1 MTTEPRASAEHVVLL
16 IDDGSDGSTAL
27 VHVLADAPGTTV
39 HRCSRGRDAYDHAM
53 RVAPTVIVLDL
64 ERHEEVQM
72 VLDRFRRAPETEGV
86 PVLVMGNARATER
99 ADAFRLGATDFVE
112 RPAQGAEL
120 RTRCLLH
127 SRAYLASVER
137 HDALAALQRVQV
149 QLRQALR
156 ENEDLRARAVREADD
171 KTPVERWRSRM
182 NGLLQ
187 VGIELNQVQ
196 DFHSLMDRILDES
209 RHLLSADAGTIFVRE
224 GDRLRFAFF
233 QNDTLARRTRS
244 GETPP
249 MQSFRIPV
257 NERSIAGWV
266 ALTGQPVNVHDI
278 DQLDATLP
286 FRFDHSFDQLLD
298 YRTRSMLAMPLKN
311 RLGRVLGVIE
321 LINAHDEAGRPREG
335 GFSAE
340 DQALIEHFASIATV
354 ALERTHLTES
364 IIMRMIRMAEVHD
377 PSETTPHVERVA
389 GYASILFDEWARR
402 RGLEGANLE
411 RQRDRLRIAAK
422 LHDVGKVGVSDRVLR
437 KPGLLDEEERQEV
450 ERHVIIGGDL
460 FDDMPTDYDE
470 AAREVALLHHER
482 WDGTGYPG
490 ILEGGQHRGRR
501 GEEIPV
507 FARIVAICDVF
518 DALSS
523 VRCYKPAWPEE
534 RVLELLRSERGH
546 AFDPEF
552 VDILFDRLAEIRAV
566 RAASPE
572 ESE

>member
-1 MTTEPRASAEHVVLL
+1 MNAPAPSFAQHVVLAV
-16 IDDGSDGSTAL
+16 DDGSPESASI
-27 VHVLADAPGTTV
+27 VAFIAEAPDTTV
-39 HRCSRGRDAYDHAM
+39 HRCSRGYDAYDHAM

-64 ERHEEVQM
+64 ERREEAQA
-72 VLDRFRRAPETEGV
+72 VLERFRRAPETEGV
-86 PVLVMGNARATER
+86 PVLVVGSELDTDRAE
-99 ADAFRLGATDFVE
+99 AFRVGASDYLE
-112 RPAQGAEL
+112 RPIQPAEL

-137 HDALAALQRVQV
+137 HHALAALQRVQV

-156 ENEDLRARAVREADD
+156 ENEDLRSRAARDAGD
-171 KTPVERWRSRM
+171 KAPIERWRTRM
-182 NGLLQ
+182 SGLLQ

-196 DFHSLMDRILDES
+196 DFHTLMDRILDES
-209 RHLLSADAGTIFVRE
+209 RHLLNADAGTIFVRE

-233 QNDTLARRTRS
+233 QNETLARRTRS

-249 MQSFRIPV
+249 MQSFRIPI

-266 ALTGQPVNVHDI
+266 ALTGQPVNITDT
-278 DQLDATLP
+278 DRLDPSLP

-321 LINAHDEAGRPREG
+321 LINARDDQGRPRDG
-335 GFSAE
+335 GFTDE

-354 ALERTHLTES
+354 ALER
-364 IIMRMIRMAEVHD
+364 
-377 PSETTPHVERVA
+377 
-389 GYASILFDEWARR
+389 
-402 RGLEGANLE
+402 
-411 RQRDRLRIAAK
+411 K
-422 LHDVGKVGVSDRVLR
+422 
-437 KPGLLDEEERQEV
+437 KPGLLDEHERGEI

-470 AAREVALLHHER
+470 AAREVALMHHER

-490 ILEGGQHRGRR
+490 ILEGGQRRGRR

-534 RVLELLRSERGH
+534 RVLDQMRSERGR
-546 AFDPEF
+546 AFDPELI
-552 VDILFDRLAEIRAV
+552 DILFDRLAELRAI

-572 ESE
+572 EPD